1 MITLQDIQT
10 VSQTATSYA
19 DLAKKY
25 ADIGIQ
31 SYTVDVSTDVICYR
45 LAEGE
50 LLINYSEHQPKVI
63 APAFNKTKVIQA
75 IEASVAKRITYPEF
89 MQLIAQAGVFFY
101 EATLIGNNRRVTYI
115 GISDSHIEQ
124 IPSV

>member
-1 MITLQDIQT
+1 MISLQDIQA

-19 DLAKKY
+19 DLAKKL

-50 LLINYSEHQPKVI
+50 LLLKYSDHSPRAI
-63 APAFNKTKVIQA
+63 TSSFNKTKVIEA
-75 IEASVAKRITYPEF
+75 IEASVAKKITYPEF
-89 MQLIAQAGVFFY
+89 MQRIAQAGIYFY
-101 EATLIGNNRRVTYI
+101 EATLIGTNKRVTYI
-115 GISDSHIEQ
+115 GISESHIEQ